1 MEPAL
6 QRIPNRRAC
15 TIAALLLVACAWIPA
30 AAPVA
35 AGTGQDP
42 QGRRSREK
50 LLEAA
55 RQIMEAA
62 RYCAL
67 VTTDET
73 GQPQARTVEPFS
85 PDERLVVWFA
95 TKPTTRKVAQIR
107 RDPRVALYYFDLA
120 SESYVTVI
128 GAARLVTDAAEKERR
143 WSPRWEKFYP
153 DRDFVLVAVTP
164 ERIEV
169 VSNKLGIVP
178 DPGTT
183 APPAVDFTRRPPA
196 HQP

>member
-1 MEPAL
+1 MELAL
-6 QRIPNRRAC
+6 DRSPMTRAG
-15 TIAALLLVACAWIPA
+15 TLTAVLLFACACIPA
-30 AAPVA
+30 AGHG
-35 AGTGQDP
+35 AGPAQDP
-42 QGRRSREK
+42 QRGRSREK

-55 RQIMEAA
+55 RQVMEAA
-62 RYCAL
+62 RYCAF

-85 PDERLVVWFA
+85 PDENMVVWFA
-95 TKPTTRKVAQIR
+95 TKPSTRKVRQIR

-143 WSPRWEKFYP
+143 WRPRWETFYP

-169 VSNKLGIVP
+169 VSNKFGIVP

-183 APPAVDFTRRPPA
+183 APPAVELARRPPGG
-196 HQP
+196 H